1 MSFIDWFKSLYS
13 RRAKSLLSYRRGMQM
28 AKQGD
33 FKGAISYY
41 TDVIEAGN
49 VPNDVLGM
57 ALFNRGLAY
66 SALHETEMAAADLTQ
81 LLGMQGLP
89 ENIKV
94 AAAQRRERLRRRE

>member
-1 MSFIDWFKSLYS
+1 MSFIDWFKSFYS
-13 RRAKSLLSYRRGMQM
+13 RRAKSLLSYRRGMEK

-33 FKGAISYY
+33 FNGAISDY
-41 TDVIEAGN
+41 TNVIETGN

-66 SALHETEMAAADLTQ
+66 SALQETEKAAADLTEV
-81 LLGMQGLP
+81 LGMQGLP
-89 ENIKV
+89 ENIRV